1 MSESGATHVTY
12 LAVVNRVSG
21 KGFVLQFPDFP
32 DCVVRRPRFD
42 QAVGRANEA
51 FRSQVD
57 VFVQL
62 GKQLP
67 RPTSLEELKSD
78 PENRNS
84 FLLKFE
90 IEIPEAMAPGGEGS
104 QGSRSPG

>member
-1 MSESGATHVTY
+1 M
-12 LAVVNRVSG
+12 
-21 KGFVLQFPDFP
+21 
-32 DCVVRRPRFD
+32 
-42 QAVGRANEA
+42 
-51 FRSQVD
+51 D

-90 IEIPEAMAPGGEGS
+90 IEIPNAMAPGEEVLR
-104 QGSRSPG
+104 RS